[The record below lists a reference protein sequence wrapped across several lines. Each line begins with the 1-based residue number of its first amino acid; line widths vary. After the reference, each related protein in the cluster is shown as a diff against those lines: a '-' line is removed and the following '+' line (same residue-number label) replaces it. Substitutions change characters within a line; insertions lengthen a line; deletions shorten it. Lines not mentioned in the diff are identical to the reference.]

1 MKLSVNETS
10 GPKGVAILPV
20 EARVSTHAGQLFL
33 MGLVASLMAFA
44 CAVARS
50 PRGRALSAAAL
61 LLAAWPLAG
70 CDGSAPRL
78 TKLPADA
85 VVLAF
90 GDSLTFGTGAQP
102 EASYPAV
109 LEKLIGRKVWSAGV
123 PGEVSAAGL
132 ARLPSALDEYQPK
145 LLILCHGGNDF
156 LRKLGDVQAAEN
168 LRAMIRFARQ
178 RGIEVV
184 LIAVPK
190 PGLFPSPPDFY
201 GEIAKEFGVPYE
213 DSALKSILRN
223 NELKSDLAHPNAK
236 GYAKLAEAIAALLKK
251 RGAL

>member
-1 MKLSVNETS
+1 MKLPE
-10 GPKGVAILPV
+10 
-20 EARVSTHAGQLFL
+20 
-33 MGLVASLMAFA
+33 
-44 CAVARS
+44 
-50 PRGRALSAAAL
+50 RALHACFLLLFAAAL
-61 LLAAWPLAG
+61 AACG
-70 CDGSAPRL
+70 GSAAKLSR
-78 TKLPADA
+78 LPAGA

-109 LEKLIGRKVWSAGV
+109 LERLIARKVWSAGV

-132 ARLPSALDEYQPK
+132 VRLPSALDYYHPK

-156 LRKLGDVQAAEN
+156 LRRLGDAQVADN
-168 LRAMIRFARQ
+168 LRTMIRLSRE

-184 LIAVPK
+184 LIGVPK

-201 GEIAKEFGVPYE
+201 ADIAKEFGLPYE
-213 DSALKSILRN
+213 DAALKTILRD

-236 GYAKLAEAIAALLKK
+236 GYARLAQAVASLLKNS
-251 RGAL
+251 GAL